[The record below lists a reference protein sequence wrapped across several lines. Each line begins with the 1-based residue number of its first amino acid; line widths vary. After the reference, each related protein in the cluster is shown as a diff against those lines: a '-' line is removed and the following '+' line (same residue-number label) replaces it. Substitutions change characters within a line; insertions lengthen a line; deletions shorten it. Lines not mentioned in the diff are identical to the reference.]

1 MHHIILLFYQA
12 DSFFGGGAFVEWSKS
27 EPPVFLRTP
36 HTPPRNNPRSTVART
51 DVPAAARA
59 RRRRLRPDAVETI
72 FSGVC
77 GSGGGVGG
85 GSEVV
90 DNCS

>member
-1 MHHIILLFYQA
+1 MHHIVLLFHQA
-12 DSFFGGGAFVEWSKS
+12 GSFGGGAAFVEWSKS

-51 DVPAAARA
+51 DVPTAARA